1 MAVGRYRGKI
11 NARVILLGASSAAGI
26 FALGWLMPWWLTGGL
41 AYAVMVLFALRFPER
56 GVVLT
61 AAVAGSLITVFTHL
75 FPHELAPASGLI
87 FLHCLL
93 WVVAIWIT
101 VKVILGRWRVED
113 ERAQLFDHAL
123 DLVCVASLDGSVK
136 SVNPAFERA
145 LGYTARELMAGPYLD
160 LIHPDDRAKAT
171 IEIEKLARRTPL
183 TNLEVR
189 VRAKDGSYRWL
200 EWAAFPLAREG
211 LVFKV
216 GRDITEQKEVE
227 AALQRSETQIR
238 RSETALAALAAK
250 LIATQEEERRHLA
263 RELHDDLSQRLTLLG
278 MEAAKLQQ
286 QLASEPGL
294 VRERLQWLEEQ
305 LGNLSDDIRAMSH
318 QIHPAVLDYLGLAAA
333 LEAECEAFSK
343 REEILVSF
351 RRENVP
357 EPIPEDISI
366 CLYRIA
372 QESLR
377 NVAKHAHASQAA
389 VKLAG
394 VEGAVVLSIFDSGV
408 GFDQEAAAGK
418 GGLGLVSMQERA
430 RLVNGTLS
438 ITSWPGEGTEISVSV
453 PLGGGQ
459 R

>member
-1 MAVGRYRGKI
+1 M
-11 NARVILLGASSAAGI
+11 
-26 FALGWLMPWWLTGGL
+26 
-41 AYAVMVLFALRFPER
+41 
-56 GVVLT
+56 
-61 AAVAGSLITVFTHL
+61 
-75 FPHELAPASGLI
+75 
-87 FLHCLL
+87 
-93 WVVAIWIT
+93 
-101 VKVILGRWRVED
+101 
-113 ERAQLFDHAL
+113 
-123 DLVCVASLDGSVK
+123 
-136 SVNPAFERA
+136 
-145 LGYTARELMAGPYLD
+145 
-160 LIHPDDRAKAT
+160 
-171 IEIEKLARRTPL
+171 
-183 TNLEVR
+183 
-189 VRAKDGSYRWL
+189 
-200 EWAAFPLAREG
+200 
-211 LVFKV
+211 
-216 GRDITEQKEVE
+216 
-227 AALQRSETQIR
+227 
-238 RSETALAALAAK
+238 
-250 LIATQEEERRHLA
+250 A